1 MASSSP
7 WSSISSSISSS
18 VSRDSVPSDSTSAAN
33 SASSSPPGCDGELRL
48 LVALVALNV
57 LRRCDSGR
65 SQPSDVLVAHAKR
78 LVALTLGELLLPD
91 NCVSP
96 ASRGHQHRLKHRSV
110 GGVCR
115 AVLRDL
121 RRNVCSSRSV
131 LLSMILLQ
139 DPAVDAAFVKAL
151 QSHAVVDDSHQQ
163 GGDNTKSSRG
173 SGRISFGSARRRLDD
188 FLESLNVTLTT
199 LFM

>member
-7 WSSISSSISSS
+7 WSSISSS
-18 VSRDSVPSDSTSAAN
+18 VSRDSATSNSTSAPD
-33 SASSSPPGCDGELRL
+33 SAPCSCPPGCDGELRL
-48 LVALVALNV
+48 LVVLVALNV
-57 LRRCDSGR
+57 LRRCDARR

-78 LVALTLGELLLPD
+78 LVALTLGGLLLPD
-91 NCVSP
+91 CCAPP
-96 ASRGHQHRLKHRSV
+96 ANRGHQHHLQHCSV
-110 GGVCR
+110 RGVCR

-121 RRNVCSSRSV
+121 QRNVCSSRSL

-151 QSHAVVDDSHQQ
+151 QAHLVVGHQE
-163 GGDNTKSSRG
+163 GGDSTKSSRG
-173 SGRISFGSARRRLDD
+173 SRISLSSARRRLDD
-188 FLESLNVTLTT
+188 FLESLNLTLTT